1 VCGGGNENFPG
12 DKKFVDGGVIV
23 VHRGPK
29 TIICLGPPYF
39 TERAWAARI
48 SDGWGGGGGGAL
60 VLSAGKFAR
69 KKDYKALISSHLV
82 FTWRY
87 QDKW

>member
-1 VCGGGNENFPG
+1 MGGGGGANANFQG
-12 DKKFVDGGVIV
+12 DKKFVDGGGVIV

-29 TIICLGPPYF
+29 SIICLGPPYF

-48 SDGWGGGGGGAL
+48 SDGWGGGAL

-69 KKDYKALISSHLV
+69 KKDCKALISSHLV